1 MPLKI
6 IKEGPLTQRRNF
18 LFNILVGSILPLIL
32 VACGSSTA
40 TPEIF
45 EPPVRKQWDAPPEM
59 TIDLEVIYLATL
71 RTEKGEIKIELF
83 ASKAPKTVNNF
94 VFLAREGY
102 YDGTTF
108 HRVLSDFMAQGG
120 DPTST
125 GGGGP
130 GYVFEDEFHPDL
142 RFDGAGY
149 FAMANGGPNSNGSQF
164 FITFGPTDYLTGRHT
179 IFGKVVDGMDVVLS
193 LTLRDPQEN
202 PDYQGDLLHT
212 VEIEEIPESLL
223 PPPTPTPIPF
233 VPQLEEGRPLASL
246 DIASR
251 EGLYTGKPDMVI
263 DPSKFYLAII
273 ETTKGEIEVELR
285 PQFAPESVNN
295 FFVLA
300 QLGYWDEFPI
310 VFVEPG
316 ALILTGSPGGRVDSD
331 VGYTLQPEIGMPN
344 SEGAVGFLFRAD
356 VNASS
361 GSQIYILLQEN
372 LQLDGAFTV
381 FGYVTEGLDVVRELT
396 LEDKI
401 EKISVE
407 EK

>member
-1 MPLKI
+1 
-6 IKEGPLTQRRNF
+6 
-18 LFNILVGSILPLIL
+18 
-32 VACGSSTA
+32 
-40 TPEIF
+40 
-45 EPPVRKQWDAPPEM
+45 M
-59 TIDLEVIYLATL
+59 TIDLEAIYLATL

-94 VFLAREGY
+94 IFLAREGY

-120 DPTST
+120 DPTGT

-130 GYVFEDEFHPDL
+130 GYIFEDEFHPDL

-149 FAMANGGPNSNGSQF
+149 IGMGNRGPNTNGSQF

-179 IFGKVVDGMDVVLS
+179 IFGKVVEGMEVVLS

-202 PDYQGDLLHT
+202 PDYLGDILHT
-212 VEIEEIPESLL
+212 VEIEEIPVSLL
-223 PPPTPTPIPF
+223 PPPTATPIP
-233 VPQLEEGRPLASL
+233 VLPQLEEGRPLASL
-246 DIASR
+246 EIIDR

-263 DPSKFYLAII
+263 DPEKSYVAII

-300 QLGYWDEFPI
+300 RLGYWDGFPI
-310 VFVEPG
+310 VYVEPEV
-316 ALILTGSPGGRVDSD
+316 LVLTGSPAGRVDSD
-331 VGYTLQPEIGMPN
+331 VGYTLPPEIAMPN
-344 SEGAVGFLFRAD
+344 SEGAVGFLFRSD
-356 VNASS
+356 VNESS
-361 GSQIYILLQEN
+361 GSQFYILLQEN

-381 FGYVTEGLDVVRELT
+381 FGYVIDGLEVVRELT
-396 LEDKI
+396 LEDMI
-401 EKISVE
+401 VRIDVDER
-407 EK
+407 